1 MLLFSFGC
9 AGMQKPTPD
18 QLANADYGSYPAN
31 YKEISTQY
39 ISNVLIDPYSAVF
52 SDWKGPSTGWY
63 RDYKGTF
70 FGYRVCV
77 FVNAKNRM
85 GGYAGRKLHYLIIN
99 NDRVTVHEGGDYR
112 PGTVGEQMAYERCN
126 F

>member
-1 MLLFSFGC
+1 VKSMISLVAVMLLFSFGC

-70 FGYRVCV
+70 FG
-77 FVNAKNRM
+77 
-85 GGYAGRKLHYLIIN
+85 
-99 NDRVTVHEGGDYR
+99 
-112 PGTVGEQMAYERCN
+112 
-126 F
+126 